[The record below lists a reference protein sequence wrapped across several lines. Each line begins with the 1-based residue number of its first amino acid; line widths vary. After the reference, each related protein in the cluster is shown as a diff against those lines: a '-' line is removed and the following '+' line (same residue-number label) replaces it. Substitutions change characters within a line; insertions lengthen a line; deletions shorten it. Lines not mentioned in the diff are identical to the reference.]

1 MTRRSEGTDNSENKR
16 RVLRGYRQ
24 KGKRFIPPLLQHMP
38 LTESSWIDDRVPEL
52 VWIAL
57 LIRVFGVKEGI
68 AVASSVAKA
77 AGRCDQTAKKAFAAA
92 SDYMELS
99 DEHRRCVRSALS
111 EDGVLDKARQGLAAL
126 IHNYADFPLAFLVET
141 AKAEENGS
149 RSELEDLR
157 EAIASISDR
166 QSQSGIYA
174 QAAVVY
180 ISFVNHQLNV
190 APHVGLANLPAIE
203 EYPMTEE
210 SLRVAA
216 SVRSA
221 VTFLLSHDIPANW
234 RDSFWNQGRSLG
246 ACEVG

>member
-1 MTRRSEGTDNSENKR
+1 MNRGSEGNNNSANTR
-16 RVLRGYRQ
+16 RVLRGYWQ

-57 LIRVFGVKEGI
+57 LIRVFGVKEGT
-68 AVASSVAKA
+68 AVAASVAKA
-77 AGRCDQTAKKAFAAA
+77 AARCDQTAKKAFASA
-92 SDYMELS
+92 SDFVALS
-99 DEHRRCVRSALS
+99 DEHKCCVRSALNA
-111 EDGVLDKARQGLAAL
+111 EGTLGKARQGLAAL
-126 IHNYADFPLAFLVET
+126 IYNYTDFPLAFLVET
-141 AKAEENGS
+141 AKSEEDGS

-157 EAIASISDR
+157 EAIACISDR

-180 ISFVNHQLNV
+180 IFFVNHRLNV

-221 VTFLLSHDIPANW
+221 VPFLLSYDIPANW
-234 RDSFWNQGRSLG
+234 RDSFWNQGRLLG